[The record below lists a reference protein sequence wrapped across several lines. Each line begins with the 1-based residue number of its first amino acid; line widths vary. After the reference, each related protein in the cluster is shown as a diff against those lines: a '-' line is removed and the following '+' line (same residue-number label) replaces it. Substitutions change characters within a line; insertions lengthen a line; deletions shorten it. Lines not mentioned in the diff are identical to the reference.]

1 MKNNIICMLLTALIG
16 FAVAFLNYIISKKV
30 LIKAADK
37 YAFTTVVRQVIQ
49 VLYLVAV
56 YFFFADKATVMY
68 ALIGA
73 AVGMT
78 LPMFY
83 FTKKLVGF
91 NDKTGN
97 KDNAKEANE
106 DG

>member
-1 MKNNIICMLLTALIG
+1 
-16 FAVAFLNYIISKKV
+16 
-30 LIKAADK
+30 
-37 YAFTTVVRQVIQ
+37 
-49 VLYLVAV
+49 
-56 YFFFADKATVMY
+56 MY

-83 FTKKLVGF
+83 FTKKLVNF
-91 NDKTGN
+91 NDTNSEKE
-97 KDNAKEANE
+97 KAKEANE